1 MALELHTLLLNSAP
15 LHHLTILP
23 GLMYVLHL
31 LYLLLRLVNMPNSS
45 FAWLQSNIIIK
56 FHTNVRL

>member
-15 LHHLTILP
+15 LHHLTIFP
-23 GLMYVLHL
+23 GPMYVLHL
-31 LYLLLRLVNMPNSS
+31 LYLRLRLVNMPNSN

-56 FHTNVRL
+56 YHTNVR